1 MEIGHVIR
9 DKPIVGCAKE
19 REVKISLDG
28 VYEVHG
34 VYEVL
39 AAGSVRGGVWLWRR

>member
-28 VYEVHG
+28 VYEVR
-34 VYEVL
+34 
-39 AAGSVRGGVWLWRR
+39 AAGSVRAEVECGCGEDEGL